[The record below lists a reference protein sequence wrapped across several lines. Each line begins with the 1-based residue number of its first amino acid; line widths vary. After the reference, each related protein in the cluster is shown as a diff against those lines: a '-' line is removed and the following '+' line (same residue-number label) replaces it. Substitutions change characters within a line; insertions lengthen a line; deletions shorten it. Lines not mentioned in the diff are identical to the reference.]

1 MTTQKKTEVILPE
14 ARYDWHHL
22 RLQDYKSESKY
33 NFAMFKITSPLK
45 LCGENIIDKDMLE
58 KTNST
63 FPVNNMLF
71 HQQYRERGFTK
82 YSELILSIAP

>member
-1 MTTQKKTEVILPE
+1 MILPE

-45 LCGENIIDKDMLE
+45 LCGENITDKDLLE

-63 FPVNNMLF
+63 FPVTCSFINNIVNVDS
-71 HQQYRERGFTK
+71 QN
-82 YSELILSIAP
+82 ILSLF